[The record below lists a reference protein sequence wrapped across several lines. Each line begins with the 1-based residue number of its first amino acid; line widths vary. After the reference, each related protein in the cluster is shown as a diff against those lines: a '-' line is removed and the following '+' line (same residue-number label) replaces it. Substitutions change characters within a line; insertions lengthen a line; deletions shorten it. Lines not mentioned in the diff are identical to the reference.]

1 MNVELL
7 KYIDRLDAKVDQLLG
22 APVYKYGALPRG
34 IPKSGIYVFSAGGQ
48 NLYVGRSNRIRGRL
62 SSRCRDSSRHNAASF
77 AFRIAR
83 ERTGLLEATYSRKG
97 SRAELSQDPQFSTAF
112 REAKAFLRSLD
123 IRFVEESHQTTQA
136 LLEIYA
142 AVRLQTPY
150 NDFATH

>member
-1 MNVELL
+1 MNPEFLS
-7 KYIDRLDAKVDQLLG
+7 YIERLDAKVDLLLA
-22 APVYKYGALPRG
+22 APMYKYGDLPRG
-34 IPKSGIYVFSAGGQ
+34 VPKSGIYLFSEGEQ

-62 SSRCRDSSRHNAASF
+62 SSHCRESSRHNAASF

-83 ERTGLLEATYSRKG
+83 ERTGHIEATYNQSG
-97 SRAELSQDPQFSTAF
+97 SRAALSQDPEFSAAF
-112 REAKAFLRSLD
+112 REAKAFLRSLS

-142 AVRLQTPY
+142 AIRLRTPY